1 MTRRR
6 LNREEL
12 RKMSDELLAVRR
24 RVVSAWSGVLAIA
37 LEASLGESESG
48 RRAVATISEVVTRD
62 LQLRMALCEEV
73 LNEARNT
80 YDHLTGPLEPAN
92 VKKLKRKF
100 STHLRDAEKLA
111 EEIEKDAQTAKDT
124 LHRWLG

>member
-1 MTRRR
+1 MARRHVDR
-6 LNREEL
+6 DEL
-12 RKMSDELLAVRR
+12 RKMSDEIMAVRR
-24 RVVSAWSGVLAIA
+24 RVVSAWSGVLAVA

-62 LQLRMALCEEV
+62 LQVRMALCEEV

-80 YDHLTGPLEPAN
+80 YDHLTQPLEPDN
-92 VKKLKRKF
+92 VRKLRRRF
-100 STHLRDAEKLA
+100 NTHLRDAERLA
-111 EEIEKDAQTAKDT
+111 EEIEKDAEAAKAT